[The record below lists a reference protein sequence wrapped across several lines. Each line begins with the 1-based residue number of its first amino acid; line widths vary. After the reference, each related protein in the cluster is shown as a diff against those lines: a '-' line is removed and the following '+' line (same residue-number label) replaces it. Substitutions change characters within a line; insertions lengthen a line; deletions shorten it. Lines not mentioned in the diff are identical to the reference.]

1 MIESNVRNWKVIIG
15 IVVGNSPVGT
25 YCPDLRIVPV
35 YNRMYSHERRPAMI
49 SGVEMGEE
57 RAIEVRPP
65 GAYKDSF
72 YIWPYLEVFPERRLH
87 RQVVACEV
95 KMVSRDAFVN
105 EAVDLGE
112 REGRDDVH
120 GLES

>member
-1 MIESNVRNWKVIIG
+1 MPTKIAFTFGLI
-15 IVVGNSPVGT
+15 
-25 YCPDLRIVPV
+25 
-35 YNRMYSHERRPAMI
+35 
-49 SGVEMGEE
+49 
-57 RAIEVRPP
+57 
-65 GAYKDSF
+65 
-72 YIWPYLEVFPERRLH
+72 LEVFPERRLH